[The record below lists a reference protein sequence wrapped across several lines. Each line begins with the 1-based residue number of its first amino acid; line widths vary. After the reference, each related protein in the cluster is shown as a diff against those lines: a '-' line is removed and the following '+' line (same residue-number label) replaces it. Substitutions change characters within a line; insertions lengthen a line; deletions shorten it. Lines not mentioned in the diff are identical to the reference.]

1 MRSHVRLLFLA
12 LAMLARMAAAAHA
25 QTALP
30 LTLDEAISR
39 GVANAPRLAEVR
51 AREAAAESIIASRNA
66 IRLPTITA
74 NGEYFRTNHVEPF
87 GVVQPIGGLTVV
99 FPDIPNNFR
108 VGADVNVP
116 LYPMRAAEA
125 FVESARADRRAV
137 AAEGRAQAED
147 VRLEVARAYW
157 TLVTARE
164 SVSVLEQAL
173 RRTDAQVADVK
184 TRVDTGLLPP
194 NDLLTAQAQR
204 ARQSVQLIQA
214 RNAAAFAEADLARLI
229 GLDSGQSIVPATA
242 VDQAMPGAAGLA
254 AQPVEKLAGLARER
268 RGERT
273 ALLERQQSL
282 RASADSVVGASE
294 PRIAARAGVQ
304 PARPNQIFVPRT
316 DEWRTSWNVGV
327 QMTWLLW
334 DSGKAKADR
343 AIATAQADAVGHQI
357 EAQDDLMVLEI
368 RQRLWDLEAARA
380 ALTASGEAVVAATE
394 ARRVVQ
400 ERFSAGVATSTELLD
415 AEVALLEAELERTRL
430 AASLRLNE
438 ARLIRSVGG
447 TP

>member
-1 MRSHVRLLFLA
+1 
-12 LAMLARMAAAAHA
+12 MLAGMATAARA

-39 GVANAPRLAEVR
+39 GLANAPRLADVR

-74 NGEYFRTNHVEPF
+74 NGEYFRTNHIEPF
-87 GVVQPIGGLTVV
+87 GVVQPIAGPVVV
-99 FPDIPNNFR
+99 FPDIPNTFR
-108 VGADVNVP
+108 VGADVTVP

-125 FVESARADRRAV
+125 FVESARADFRAV

-204 ARQSVQLIQA
+204 ARQFVQLIQA
-214 RNAAAFAEADLARLI
+214 RNAVAFAEADLARLI

-242 VDQAMPGAAGLA
+242 VDLATPGAAELA
-254 AQPVEKLAGLARER
+254 AQPVEKLSGLARER

-282 RASADSVVGASE
+282 RSSADAVVGASE

-304 PARPNQIFVPRT
+304 PSRPNQMFVPRT

-343 AIATAQADAVGHQI
+343 ATAIAQADAVGYQI

-368 RQRLWDLEAARA
+368 RQRLWDLDAARA
-380 ALTASGEAVVAATE
+380 ALAASGEAVVAATE

>member
-1 MRSHVRLLFLA
+1 
-12 LAMLARMAAAAHA
+12 MLARMAAAAHA

-268 RGERT
+268 RGDRT

>member
-268 RGERT
+268 RGDRT

>member
-1 MRSHVRLLFLA
+1 LLFLA